1 MEGGGGGGKQG
12 SLEEAGVGQGCL
24 EEGGRGGGGGGQG
37 SPEDRGRGLEEDRP
51 LLLSQQLH
59 QAHVS

>member
-37 SPEDRGRGLEEDRP
+37 AGEQAEVEWGEEGRGAQRTGT
-51 LLLSQQLH
+51 
-59 QAHVS
+59 